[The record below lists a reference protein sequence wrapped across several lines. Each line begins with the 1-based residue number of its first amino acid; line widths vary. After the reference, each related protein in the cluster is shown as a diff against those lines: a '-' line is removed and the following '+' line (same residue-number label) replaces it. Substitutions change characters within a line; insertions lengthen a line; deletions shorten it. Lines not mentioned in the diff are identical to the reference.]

1 MNTVKKWMRVTRA
14 LGFALVV
21 VIEPASAAVNADT
34 LITEPTNPSSQLP
47 ACTSAGSASVIA
59 YSDSSTDATPR
70 CGSNGGGQQESP
82 SGHQPYRFAEPASGS
97 FWSPPADSRRYS
109 F

>member
-21 VIEPASAAVNADT
+21 VIEPASAAVDDS
-34 LITEPTNPSSQLP
+34 LIPEPANPSGQWPVCS
-47 ACTSAGSASVIA
+47 SAGSASVIA
-59 YSDSSTDATPR
+59 YSSASAPGSPTCGATETDQRDSP
-70 CGSNGGGQQESP
+70 P
-82 SGHQPYRFAEPASGS
+82 SAHQPYRFAEPASGS
-97 FWSPPADSRRYS
+97 FWSPPADNRRYS

>member
-21 VIEPASAAVNADT
+21 AIEPASAAVDDS
-34 LITEPTNPSSQLP
+34 LIPEPANPSGQSSV
-47 ACTSAGSASVIA
+47 CTSAGSASVIA